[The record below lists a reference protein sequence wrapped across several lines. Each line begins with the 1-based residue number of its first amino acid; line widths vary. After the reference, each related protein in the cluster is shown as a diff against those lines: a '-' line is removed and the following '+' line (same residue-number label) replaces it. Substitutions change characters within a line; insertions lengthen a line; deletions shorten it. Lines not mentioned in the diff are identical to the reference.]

1 MSLST
6 DRQAQKKKM
15 DIMQENN
22 VWLKKPWVRK
32 LRLAVQSKPHYFW
45 R

>member
-6 DRQAQKKKM
+6 DRQAQRKKVVQMEEKN
-15 DIMQENN
+15 I
-22 VWLKKPWVRK
+22 WLKKPWVRK
-32 LRLAVQSKPHYFW
+32 VRLAVQSKPHYFW